1 MASLQFLHLRI
12 VAQDVRIHPS
22 VNKYVWSQ
30 GVRHVPYRVRVKL
43 SRKRNEDEDAK
54 SKMYT
59 LVEFVDTPDFHE
71 LQTEKSDE

>member
-1 MASLQFLHLRI
+1 M
-12 VAQDVRIHPS
+12 RIHPN

-59 LVEFVDTPDFHE
+59 LVEWVDTPDFHE